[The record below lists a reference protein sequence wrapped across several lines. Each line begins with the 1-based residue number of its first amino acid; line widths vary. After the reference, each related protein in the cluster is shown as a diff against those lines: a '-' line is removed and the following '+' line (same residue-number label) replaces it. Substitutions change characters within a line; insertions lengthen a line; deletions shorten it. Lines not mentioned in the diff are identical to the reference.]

1 MTTALLGAL
10 GAMFA
15 AVVGLVATL
24 VTGRSPSH
32 LADVQG
38 MALLI
43 DELQE
48 QHGTDQADLA
58 QARADLALCQ
68 QECNRLRRGH
78 A

>member
-1 MTTALLGAL
+1 VEREGPVTTALLGFGGVAVAAIL
-10 GAMFA
+10 AMFA
-15 AVVGLVATL
+15 ALR
-24 VTGRSPSH
+24 TGRSPSH

-48 QHGTDQADLA
+48 ERDVLRGQLRECQAEA
-58 QARADLALCQ
+58 A
-68 QECNRLRRGH
+68 RLRGEGR